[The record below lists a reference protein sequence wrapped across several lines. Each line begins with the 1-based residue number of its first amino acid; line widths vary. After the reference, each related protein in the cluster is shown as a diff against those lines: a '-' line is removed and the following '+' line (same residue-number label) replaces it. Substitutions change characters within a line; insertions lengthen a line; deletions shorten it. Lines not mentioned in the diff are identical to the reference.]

1 MEQKPG
7 QCRWPRAGTHPA
19 SSRVIPAE
27 VWETGPDCLK
37 ERLEDQGF
45 RQWPILPYPNAGFPL
60 PGHVLTMRDYGPGL
74 EIWRE
79 KGMDGNDW

>member
-1 MEQKPG
+1 MLQHTNIRGGKYFGSPIDRPEEP
-7 QCRWPRAGTHPA
+7 
-19 SSRVIPAE
+19 
-27 VWETGPDCLK
+27 
-37 ERLEDQGF
+37 GF

-79 KGMDGNDW
+79 KDMDGND